1 MKPGLNSE
9 LQLFYQCTNS
19 ACPSMWAP
27 QKVGTLHVD
36 TPQCG
41 HLSMWAPAPL
51 SVGTAQRGHPS
62 AWAPL
67 SVGTP
72 QRGHPSAWAPLSVGT
87 PQRGHP
93 SAWAP
98 LSVGTPQRG
107 HPSAWAPL
115 NVGTPQRGHPS
126 MWTPLIT
133 NGDYGGPWAYQIG
146 YGESEAGK
154 GGEGEGQTADTT
166 TGNCRLTCFSIPLEL
181 SMMTRE
187 LCCCTHNFTSF

>member
-27 QKVGTLHVD
+27 QKVGTHHVD

-98 LSVGTPQRG
+98 LSV
-107 HPSAWAPL
+107 APL
-115 NVGTPQRGHPS
+115 NVDTPHYKWRL
-126 MWTPLIT
+126 WR
-133 NGDYGGPWAYQIG
+133 WAYQIG

-187 LCCCTHNFTSF
+187 LCCCTHNFT